1 MDEMGAPEVI
11 QAFVYSILLGRKGV
25 TVEINPT

>member
-11 QAFVYSILLGRKGV
+11 QAFVYSILLKKRGQLLGS
-25 TVEINPT
+25 T